1 MTMGNGARLIA
12 ARDQRALIPD
22 AWQIEFNG
30 WTNEALLSLAD
41 DPAADAKIRAYA
53 GFEVSYRAAAGV
65 YVDESESGAARRTSY
80 SQPADLLD
88 KLGDVEGDAQ
98 ARKAAMLKNWQGTG
112 TRADDVD
119 ARVRQ
124 RMAADK

>member
-1 MTMGNGARLIA
+1 MTTNNARLIA
-12 ARDQRALIPD
+12 ADQQRQLIPD
-22 AWQIEFNG
+22 LWRIEFNG
-30 WTNEALLSLAD
+30 WTNEALLSLAA
-41 DPAADAKIRAYA
+41 DPVVADATRAYA
-53 GFEVSYRAAAGV
+53 EFEIEYRAAAGV
-65 YVDESESGAARRTSY
+65 FVDDSESGTARRTSY

-88 KLGDVEGDAQ
+88 KLGDVEGDAE